1 MKESKTYRVRADIVS
16 KIIERTVKYVSEEEE
31 IVEEAEIV
39 NAMIRIGLKE
49 AENKDIK
56 EYLEL
61 RENNEI
67 K

>member
-49 AENKDIK
+49 AENKDLSLIH
-56 EYLEL
+56 
-61 RENNEI
+61 I
-67 K
+67 